1 MTRQAIKNKFAK
13 INYKVVQDFTGVWVI
28 TPPTGFS
35 RSFAS
40 LNAAFK
46 YYF

>member
-1 MTRQAIKNKFAK
+1 MTRQAIKNKFEK
-13 INYKVVQDFTGVWVI
+13 INYKVVKDFSGVWVI
-28 TPPTGFS
+28 TPPAGFS

-40 LNAAFK
+40 LNAAAK